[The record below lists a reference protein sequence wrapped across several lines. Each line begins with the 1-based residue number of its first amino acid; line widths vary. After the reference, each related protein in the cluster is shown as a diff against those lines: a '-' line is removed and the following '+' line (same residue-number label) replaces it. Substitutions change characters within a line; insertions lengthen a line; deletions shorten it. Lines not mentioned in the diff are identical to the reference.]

1 MHVLEFLYS
10 ASQISGADKNK
21 NIVDLIRAEYTND
34 IDKLM
39 RILFDN
45 EIVFGVKKVEPV
57 ATGRLD
63 PFLDFT
69 EVFKL
74 LDNLSNETYES
85 NAIRDSD
92 IARVLSMYNYL
103 EQELI
108 INIIKK
114 KPRLGFT
121 QKLLNT
127 VITTMGYEPIEQFKC
142 MKASKL
148 KTEEEYKTYLSTL
161 TMVETKYDG
170 ERLIAFVDIKNEKV
184 EYKTR
189 EGLVS
194 KMSNLAIDY
203 ELIMF
208 AKEYYNVWYGG
219 KGPSVIVFDGE
230 KYAGDF
236 IKTMNSKKS
245 GADSSSVMYRI
256 FFVMNEKEWQE
267 EKCKT
272 TLEDFR
278 NSAIGIM
285 TSDYESIQITEATI
299 THSYNEAYEVY
310 KNILDAGGEGCM
322 LKRCTSTY
330 EWKRS
335 RQWIKWVPKINV
347 DMMIINIL
355 PGDAG
360 SKYEMSCG
368 KVESVGR
375 DETGDEFRSFIG
387 SGFTDDERQD
397 MFINPD
403 NYIGLLH
410 EVEARSYSVDS
421 KTEIKSLRFGTHKKF
436 RTDK

>member
-1 MHVLEFLYS
+1 MNVLQFLYS

-21 NIVDLIRAEYTND
+21 NIVDLIRAEYTDD

-45 EIVFGVKKVEPV
+45 ELVFGVKKVEPV
-57 ATGRLD
+57 PTSRID
-63 PFLDFT
+63 PFLDFS
-69 EVFKL
+69 EVFQL
-74 LDNLSNETYES
+74 LHNLANDIYES
-85 NAIRDSD
+85 NSIRDAD
-92 IARVLSMYNYL
+92 VNRVLSMYNYL
-103 EQELI
+103 EQEI
-108 INIIKK
+108 IVNIIKK

-127 VITTMGYEPIEQFKC
+127 VITTMGYDPIEQFKC

-148 KTEEEYKTYLSTL
+148 KTEEEYKTYLSTP

-170 ERLIAFVDIKNEKV
+170 ERLIAFVDILNEKV

-208 AKEYYNVWYGG
+208 AKEYYNVFYGG

-256 FFVMNEKEWQE
+256 FFAMNKNEWQE

-278 NSAIGIM
+278 NTATCIM
-285 TSDYESIQITEATI
+285 TSDFESIQITEATI
-299 THSYNEAYEVY
+299 TTSYKEAYDVY
-310 KNILDAGGEGCM
+310 ERILDAGGEGCM

-347 DMMIINIL
+347 DMMIVNVH
-355 PGDAG
+355 PGDPG
-360 SKYEMSCG
+360 SKYETSCG
-368 KVESVGR
+368 KVESIGR
-375 DETGDEFRSFIG
+375 DETGEEFQSFVG
-387 SGFTDDERQD
+387 SGFTDEERQD

-403 NYIGLLH
+403 NYIGIMH

-421 KTEIKSLRFGTHKKF
+421 KTGKRSLRFPTHKKF
-436 RTDK
+436 RRDK